1 MSVVS
6 FAAWLVLP
14 GVITF
19 ATTVS
24 TLSTDTAVIILE
36 ILICFL
42 LIDLF
47 DQEQAQ
53 DFQENYFALLILAA
67 IGVMVKLSIILFSAS
82 AIVIATCLLIWR
94 QSRVLKAKPFWVVS
108 TLVSLVLVAWLV
120 HGVIL
125 SGYPLF
131 PSPMFPFPVEWRVPM
146 KTTVELNHLIRVW
159 PRLVEGKMKAQSYEE
174 ALSNWD
180 WLNPWLSALSRD
192 VWGFKIPLALLVVGI
207 CLTGCLFLRDKER
220 ANLKIGLKSAFPVI
234 AMNIVLLFVMLFYV
248 PDIRFVWGIIW
259 VLAALL
265 LAVPLVALEAKR
277 GLIAFQAI
285 AILSLMLTA
294 KSFHGSLKLAWA
306 RMSLPETSS
315 SVVEFKTKTGL
326 LLNVPKNEGKCSK
339 AAVPCTPYPSAL
351 LSRREE
357 GGFKVEPFSEE
368 AIVGW
373 HTIESLQ
380 EQMKP

>member
-1 MSVVS
+1 
-6 FAAWLVLP
+6 
-14 GVITF
+14 
-19 ATTVS
+19 
-24 TLSTDTAVIILE
+24 
-36 ILICFL
+36 
-42 LIDLF
+42 
-47 DQEQAQ
+47 
-53 DFQENYFALLILAA
+53 
-67 IGVMVKLSIILFSAS
+67 
-82 AIVIATCLLIWR
+82 
-94 QSRVLKAKPFWVVS
+94 
-108 TLVSLVLVAWLV
+108 
-120 HGVIL
+120 
-125 SGYPLF
+125 
-131 PSPMFPFPVEWRVPM
+131 
-146 KTTVELNHLIRVW
+146 
-159 PRLVEGKMKAQSYEE
+159 MKAQSYEE